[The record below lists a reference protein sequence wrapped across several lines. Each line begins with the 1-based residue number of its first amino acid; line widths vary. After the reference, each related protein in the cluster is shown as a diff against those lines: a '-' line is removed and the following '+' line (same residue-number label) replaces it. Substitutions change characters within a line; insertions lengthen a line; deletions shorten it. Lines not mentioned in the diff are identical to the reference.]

1 MLDSCA
7 PKHRNERPDRLPPR
21 CRCARRYRVA
31 LLLLS
36 LPHCRCPARLLC
48 RRPTDTPAACPTLD
62 LVPLGFGGAFD
73 SGFTLRAPGTR
84 ECLAETMDEV
94 GGVVTLITSRVLRPP
109 DVADDRRCSGRCCAE
124 GNLVGKRSHAEATAS
139 RNVGAGVLVNVS
151 KLTNQSAAFSWQ
163 LV

>member
-1 MLDSCA
+1 MS
-7 PKHRNERPDRLPPR
+7 PPDRYAR
-21 CRCARRYRVA
+21 C
-31 LLLLS
+31 
-36 LPHCRCPARLLC
+36 LPHPR
-48 RRPTDTPAACPTLD
+48 

-94 GGVVTLITSRVLRPP
+94 EALVTLITSRVLRPP

-139 RNVGAGVLVNVS
+139 RYVAASVLVNVS
-151 KLTNQSAAFSWQ
+151 KLTNQSAAFSWL

>member
-1 MLDSCA
+1 M
-7 PKHRNERPDRLPPR
+7 
-21 CRCARRYRVA
+21 
-31 LLLLS
+31 
-36 LPHCRCPARLLC
+36 
-48 RRPTDTPAACPTLD
+48 
-62 LVPLGFGGAFD
+62 PLGFGGAFD

-139 RNVGAGVLVNVS
+139 RYVAASVLVINVS